1 MKAVR
6 EVKEV
11 TRDTA
16 HRIAKTAMESAIE
29 EGIAIAV
36 VCVDRGG
43 HIVLV
48 DRMDGSATCAVPL
61 AQSKAETAAGTLA
74 PTAMWFESTQPGHP
88 DWGMNIP
95 LGGRFNAMP
104 GGIPIEIDGE
114 IVGAVGVSGGEAKQD
129 VRCAKAGLSAIG

>member
-1 MKAVR
+1 MSAVR

-16 HRIAKTAMESAIE
+16 HRIAKSAMAAAEK
-29 EGIAIAV
+29 EGIAVAV

-43 HIVLV
+43 HIVLA
-48 DRMDGSATCAVPL
+48 DRMDGAATCAVPL
-61 AQSKAETAAGTLA
+61 AHSKAETAAATLS
-74 PTAMWFESTQPGHP
+74 PTAMWFDSTQPGQP

-95 LGGRFNAMP
+95 FGGRFNAMP

-114 IVGAVGVSGGEAKQD
+114 IVGAIGVSGGEAEQD
-129 VRCAKAGLSAIG
+129 VRCADAGLRSLV